1 MRRGGIQPF
10 DFPNVSCGDAAVPP
24 MPKILLFSR
33 RLDRVTNLVEQLGDQ
48 FDVIASESVEGGLQ
62 QLREGN
68 FSGVFLCGEGASPAS
83 ALVQGGGLLEQLPDG
98 YAVVDLDEK
107 ISWCNTPFK
116 QLTGRST
123 NLEGVSFFDAFPSAE
138 LQGPDFTPFNT
149 ALATNRSATALLS
162 TTEQKWIELQI
173 APVFDERSPDVPTAM
188 ITTARDVTNEVT
200 ERERM
205 KAIYQ
210 AGLEL
215 GDLTPQEVLEMDW
228 EQRKELLK
236 SKIVHFTKDLLKFET
251 VEIRLLEKD
260 SKRLSPLLVYGMDQA
275 AVERE
280 LFAEQTDNGV
290 TGYVAATGNSY
301 RCSDTTSDLLYLV
314 GCSGARSSLTVPL
327 KRHDEILGTFNVE
340 SSRENAFNE
349 KDQEFLEVFSREV
362 AIALNTL
369 ELLVVQ
375 QSAAA
380 TESTSRILLRVAQ
393 PADDILV
400 DASQLLLK
408 FIGGDPEMATRL
420 QRILTNTRQIKQLI
434 QNVGKEIVPQGALPD
449 DSAQPARP
457 LLHGKRILVV
467 DNDES
472 VRIAG
477 RELLGQFGCDVETSH
492 CGQEAIPMLSAAH
505 YDLALVD
512 INLSDMTGFECFCR
526 LRAVHENL
534 PIILMTGFGYDP
546 GHSIVKARQMGL
558 KHALYKPFRLDLL
571 LTAVEGALAPPVEN
585 KATSIV

>member
-1 MRRGGIQPF
+1 
-10 DFPNVSCGDAAVPP
+10 

-33 RLDRVTNLVEQLGDQ
+33 RLDRVTELVEQLGDQ
-48 FDVIASESVEGGLQ
+48 FDVVASESVEVGLQ
-62 QLREGN
+62 CLREGN
-68 FSGVFLCGEGASPAS
+68 FSGVFLCGEGSSHAS

-98 YAVVDLDEK
+98 YAVVDLEER
-107 ISWCNTPFK
+107 IAWCNAPFK
-116 QLTGRST
+116 RLAGRET
-123 NLEGVSFFDAFPSAE
+123 NLEGMPFFKAFSSAE

-149 ALATNRSATALLS
+149 ALATNQTARALLLVGGRS
-162 TTEQKWIELQI
+162 WVELQI
-173 APVFDERSPDVPTAM
+173 TPVFDEGSLETPTALM
-188 ITTARDVTNEVT
+188 TTVRDVTTEVT

-205 KAIYQ
+205 NAIYQ

-215 GDLTPQEVLEMDW
+215 GDLTPQEILEMDW

-251 VEIRLLEKD
+251 VEIRLLDKNT
-260 SKRLSPLLVYGMDQA
+260 KRLCPLLVYGMEKA

-280 LFAEQTDNGV
+280 LYAEQTGNGV
-290 TGYVAATGNSY
+290 TGYVAVTGNSY
-301 RCSDTTSDLLYLV
+301 LCLETANDPLYLV
-314 GCSGARSSLTVPL
+314 GNSSSKSSLTVPL
-327 KRHDEILGTFNVE
+327 KRHEEILGTFNVE
-340 SSRENAFNE
+340 SSRENAFSD
-349 KDQEFLEVFSREV
+349 KDREFLEVFSREV

-380 TESTSRILLRVAQ
+380 TESTSRILFRVAQ

-400 DASQLLLK
+400 DASQLLQQ
-408 FIGGDPEMATRL
+408 FIGGDPELASRL
-420 QRILTNTRQIKQLI
+420 QRILAKTRQIKQLI
-434 QNVGKEIVPQGALPD
+434 QNVGKEIAPVGVLTEVTATP
-449 DSAQPARP
+449 SRP
-457 LLHGKRILVV
+457 LLLGKRILVV
-467 DNDES
+467 DNDEA
-472 VRIAG
+472 VRVAA

-492 CGQEAIPMLSAAH
+492 CGKEATSMLSATH

-512 INLSDMTGFECFCR
+512 INLSDMTGFECFCE
-526 LRAVHENL
+526 LRKIHENL

-571 LTAVEGALAPPVEN
+571 LTAVEGAFAPPGESKVT
-585 KATSIV
+585 AVI